1 MRYKFGRE
9 ETVLLGGTVGSQDG
23 RAFLQFGSVQVSD
36 CMVCAEFV
44 CVALSV
50 IDDKKYNLKRYECG
64 G

>member
-1 MRYKFGRE
+1 M
-9 ETVLLGGTVGSQDG
+9 GGTIGSQDG
-23 RAFLQFGSVQVSD
+23 RAFPQFGSVQVSD

-44 CVALSV
+44 RVTLSV